1 MQKTRYGLIA
11 MVMLLCSVTAAT
23 ADVRVGIGL
32 PNVSIGINLPL
43 FPELV
48 PVPGYPVYYAPR
60 VNANYFFYDGMYWVY
75 QDDNWY
81 ASSWYNGPWAF
92 VEPEAVPLYVLR
104 IPVRY
109 YQRPP
114 EYFRGWRSNAP
125 PRWGRHWG
133 HDWEQRRSGW
143 DRWDRRSVPTRAPR
157 PDYQRQYYGDRY
169 PRVEQQPTLH
179 RERYRYE
186 PRDSAVR
193 EHYQRQMQ
201 YREPAPDQRGRQE
214 ERRMRSPG
222 QQDRDFQRSA
232 PQQRGPEP
240 RVQQPGT
247 EQREQPAPRAQ
258 GQGERSQDRREW
270 QEPNRERGQGQNK
283 DEDRG
288 RGHNN

>member
-1 MQKTRYGLIA
+1 MHKIRYGLIA
-11 MVMLLCSVTAAT
+11 MVMLLCSVTSAI
-23 ADVRVGIGL
+23 ADLRVGIGL
-32 PNVSIGINLPL
+32 PNVSIGINLPI

-60 VNANYFFYDGMYWVY
+60 VDANYFFYDGMYWVY

-81 ASSWYNGPWAF
+81 ASSWYNGPWSF
-92 VEPEAVPLYVLR
+92 VEPEVVPLYVLR

-114 EYFRGWRSNAP
+114 EYFHGWRSNAP

-143 DRWDRRSVPTRAPR
+143 DRWDRRSVPARAPR

-186 PRDSAVR
+186 PRDSVVR
-193 EHYQRQMQ
+193 EHYQRQRQ
-201 YREPAPDQRGRQE
+201 FRDPAPDQRGRQE
-214 ERRMRSPG
+214 ERRMENPR
-222 QQDRDFQRSA
+222 QQERDFQHSA
-232 PQQRGPEP
+232 PQQRGPEI
-240 RVQQPGT
+240 RDQRQQPGT
-247 EQREQPAPRAQ
+247 EQHEQHAPRVQ
-258 GQGERSQDRREW
+258 GQEGRSQDRREW
-270 QEPNRERGQGQNK
+270 QEPNRDRGQGQNK
-283 DEDRG
+283 DEDR
-288 RGHNN
+288 RR